1 MIPYIDMH
9 AHMVSRTTD
18 DYRQM
23 AMTGCVAIT
32 EPAFWAGWDR
42 SSPEGFE
49 DYFRQLTEFES
60 RRAAEYGI
68 RHYAWLCINPKEG
81 HDRSMARR
89 VIERI
94 PKFLD
99 HPDVLGVGEIGL
111 NKNTTNELA
120 TFRDHVHLAME
131 HDQLILIHTPHLED
145 KKKGTRL
152 IIEALQADSRVDP
165 SRVLIDHAEEH
176 TIEMIL
182 DAGFWAGMTLYPV
195 TKATPAR
202 AADLV
207 EQYGPERLVVSS
219 ACDWGESAPMGVP
232 HFILEMRKRG
242 HGESLIQRMVFGNQA
257 AFLSQCPKFAT
268 PNVGGWTE
276 NLAGVD

>member
-1 MIPYIDMH
+1 MQYIDMH
-9 AHMVSRTTD
+9 AHMISRTTD
-18 DYRQM
+18 DYRAM

-42 SSPEGFE
+42 STPECFE
-49 DYFRQLTEFES
+49 DYFRQITDFEAA
-60 RRAAEYGI
+60 RAADVGI

-81 HDRSMARR
+81 HDRTMAKE
-89 VIERI
+89 VIARI

-99 HPDVLGVGEIGL
+99 HPTVLGVGEIGL

-120 TFRDHVHLAME
+120 TFRDHVNLAME

-152 IIEALQADSRVDP
+152 IIDALLADSRVDP
-165 SRVLIDHAEEH
+165 RRVLIDHTEEH
-176 TIEMIL
+176 TIEMVL
-182 DAGFWAGMTLYPV
+182 DAGFWAGLTLYPV

-207 EQYGPERLVVSS
+207 EQFGPQRMVVSS
-219 ACDWGESAPMGVP
+219 ACDWGDSAPMGVP
-232 HFILEMRKRG
+232 TFVLEMRQRG
-242 HGESLIQRMVFGNQA
+242 HDESLIHRIVFENPTS
-257 AFLSQCPKFAT
+257 FLSQCPKFEIPLGQESAGAIT
-268 PNVGGWTE
+268 
-276 NLAGVD
+276 GVD